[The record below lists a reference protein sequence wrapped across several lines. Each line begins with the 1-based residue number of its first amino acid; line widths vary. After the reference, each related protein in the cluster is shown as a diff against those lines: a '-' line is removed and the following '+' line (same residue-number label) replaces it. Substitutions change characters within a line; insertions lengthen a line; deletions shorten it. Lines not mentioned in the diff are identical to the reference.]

1 MELKRKVYDKLLN
14 WKKNSNGS
22 TAILV
27 EGARR
32 IGKSTIVKKFA
43 EENYK
48 SYILID
54 FSNVS
59 NTIKD
64 NFDENLINLDKF
76 FQTISLEY
84 QTRLYKRES
93 VIIFDEV
100 QLFPKARQ
108 AIKHLV
114 FDGRYDFIETGS
126 LISLK
131 ENVEN
136 ILIPSEEE
144 KLKMYPLDF
153 EEFLWATDN
162 EMLSEYIEDCFIN
175 ETPLKDAFHKRALY
189 AFNEYILVGGMPQSV
204 VAYCSNNK
212 DFFEADKQKRMILN
226 LYKDDIKK
234 SSAKYESKVSV
245 LFDNIPGF
253 LSKHEKKISLRSI
266 DKGSSYSKYDE
277 ALFWLN
283 DSMIANLC
291 YKCTDPSVG
300 LSLNKDNSS
309 VKCYMGDTGL
319 LVSMILKNNKKEAM
333 ELYKKIMN
341 NKVSFNFGML
351 YENIIAQTFASKG
364 MDLYFYTSY
373 NKESKKNDIEIDFLA
388 VHNQKVVSIE
398 VKSSKNY
405 TTSSYVR
412 FKNKFG
418 KRIGDSYIIHPKA
431 YSKDGN
437 SYKIPAYMAHCLF
450 KG

>member
-1 MELKRKVYDKLLN
+1 MELKRKAYNKLLE
-14 WKKNSNGS
+14 WKNKSNGS

-59 NTIKD
+59 NTIIN
-64 NFDENLINLDKF
+64 NFNENLINLDTF
-76 FQTISLEY
+76 FQIISLEY

-114 FDGRYDFIETGS
+114 QDGRYDFIETGS

-131 ENVEN
+131 ENVET

-162 EMLSEYIEDCFIN
+162 EMLSEYIKECFTN
-175 ETPLKDAFHKRALY
+175 EMPLADTFHKRALY

-204 VAYCSNNK
+204 IAYISNGK
-212 DFFEADKQKRMILN
+212 DFFEADKQKNLILE

-253 LSKHEKKISLRSI
+253 LSKHEKKIVLNSI
-266 DKGSSYSKYDE
+266 DKGNSYSKYDE

-291 YKCTDPSVG
+291 YRCTDPSVG

-319 LVSMILKNNKKEAM
+319 LVSMILKSNEKDAL
-333 ELYKKIMN
+333 ELYRKVMN

-351 YENIIAQTFASKG
+351 YENVIAQTFASNG
-364 MDLYFYTSY
+364 IDLYFYTSY
-373 NKESKKNDIEIDFLA
+373 NKETKKNDIEIDFL
-388 VHNQKVVSIE
+388 VIDKQKVIPIE

-405 TTSSYVR
+405 TTSSYDK

-418 KRIGDSYIIHPKA
+418 KRIGASYIIHPKA
-431 YSKDGN
+431 YSKEGN
-437 SYKIPAYMAHCLF
+437 NYKIPAYMAYCLF
-450 KG
+450 E